1 MISLLSA
8 GLHTCDQRRSKQS
21 ISNDFPIVEFEN
33 GFNDHDLLWT
43 KDFQET
49 DKQLDIRIRAALT
62 NVFLDPMS
70 ANLTCK
76 RRVYGMLETISNSHE

>member
-1 MISLLSA
+1 LIFWLPQDPNTFLPKSMISLLSA

-43 KDFQET
+43 KDFQVCRT
-49 DKQLDIRIRAALT
+49 S
-62 NVFLDPMS
+62 V
-70 ANLTCK
+70 TCQCHHPIFAH
-76 RRVYGMLETISNSHE
+76 LW